1 MALIA
6 INRPSG
12 IWHRSV
18 SGASKISAHFLGR
31 RLYLGLFLVVL
42 FRVDEG
48 GFPPNEISLTEEG
61 SPRLCSSSVYQF
73 LVPRYSF
80 SCNAWAMTAYRV
92 TRRPFRSQPL
102 KPIGLLDVEGS
113 QTCFSAMDV
122 RKISL
127 HLFARHPYPEIIIE
141 VHFYQDSNQRNHD
154 GAPDYMNENGT
165 KFWVFPFRD

>member
-1 MALIA
+1 M
-6 INRPSG
+6 
-12 IWHRSV
+12 RSTAPAAYGTEAYLV
-18 SGASKISAHFLGR
+18 PLKF
-31 RLYLGLFLVVL
+31 RLTSLVVACIYADFSSCSFEL
-42 FRVDEG
+42 TKEV
-48 GFPPNEISLTEEG
+48 FPRNEISLTEEG

-80 SCNAWAMTAYRV
+80 SCTAWAMTTYRV

-102 KPIGLLDVEGS
+102 KAIGLLDVEGS

-127 HLFARHPYPEIIIE
+127 HLFARPPYPEIIIE

-154 GAPDYMNENGT
+154 GAPDYVNENGT
-165 KFWVFPFRD
+165 KFWIFPFSD